1 MRIRINELESLV
13 EIHINREEHERQLR
27 LKIES
32 ERDEWLQQELQC
44 ARKEISN
51 KLITAHKEE
60 LETLKKRF
68 KIVVN
73 QASSNME
80 RSSSEQ
86 NLEKNKVNI
95 LLVAIIKQ

>member
-27 LKIES
+27 LKVEN
-32 ERDEWLQQELQC
+32 ERDEWLQRELEY

-51 KLITAHKEE
+51 KLTTAHKEE

-80 RSSSEQ
+80 RSTSEQ
-86 NLEKNKVNI
+86 SLEKNKVCI
-95 LLVAIIKQ
+95 